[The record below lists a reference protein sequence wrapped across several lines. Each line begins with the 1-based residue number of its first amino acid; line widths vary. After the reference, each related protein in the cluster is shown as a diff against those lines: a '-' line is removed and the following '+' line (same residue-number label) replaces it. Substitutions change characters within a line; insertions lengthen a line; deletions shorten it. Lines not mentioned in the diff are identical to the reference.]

1 MTTRREAAPRAKPP
15 IPAPTE
21 TDLRESAYASLARRA
36 ASVAQLRTTLQ
47 RKITTWA
54 TRSRRAG
61 RDAVEIEAAIQEARE
76 ASERVLRGL
85 IERGLLDD
93 AKFAE
98 TRAQGLSQRGKSR
111 RAIEAH
117 LAAKGV
123 ASEITREHVVIDAA
137 SELEA
142 AVRLARKRRIGPFVH
157 DPAAVTPELRH
168 KALGVLARAGFD
180 RSTCE
185 RVLRLERDAAEAL
198 LGSRGW

>member
-1 MTTRREAAPRAKPP
+1 MTARPKPPPPPTEAA
-15 IPAPTE
+15 
-21 TDLRESAYASLARRA
+21 LRESAYASLARRA

-54 TRSRRAG
+54 TRAQRAG
-61 RDAVEIEAAIQEARE
+61 GDAMEIDAAVNEARE
-76 ASERVLRGL
+76 ASARVLRDL

-93 AKFAE
+93 VKFAAA
-98 TRAQGLSQRGKSR
+98 RAQGLSQRGKSR

-123 ASEITREHVVIDAA
+123 ASEITREHVVIDSA

-142 AVRLARKRRIGPFVH
+142 AVRLARKRRIGPF
-157 DPAAVTPELRH
+157 AEEASTPELRH

-180 RSTCE
+180 FSTCE
-185 RVLRLERDAAEAL
+185 RVLRLERESAEAM
-198 LGSRGW
+198 LGTRGW